1 MTTTAARSVE
11 LRLERANLHLS
22 ELERLVN
29 LYTAGRP
36 YAVSHS
42 IEGEFV
48 EHVYKLQFTGRPDEH
63 ISVVVGDFLHNLR
76 SALNYLM
83 VGLVPSARKRKTQYP
98 LFDKDPFVR
107 ESGSRKYVER
117 NAAGR
122 RVWHEYTDGV
132 RPEVLA
138 IVKEFQPYSFG
149 DRPGHVNLLSCLNS
163 LSNAD
168 KHRQLSVIPMG
179 LEDPERTIWL
189 NGTPIVQ
196 NSSGMAKD
204 GTVLYRSPFPV
215 GIEIEGTP
223 VVLIRVGGPDRAE
236 IRIAALTDML
246 LFVRG
251 VLVGTLSPYLR

>member
-42 IEGEFV
+42 IEGEFA

-107 ESGSRKYVER
+107 EI
-117 NAAGR
+117 
-122 RVWHEYTDGV
+122 GV
-132 RPEVLA
+132 S
-138 IVKEFQPYSFG
+138 K
-149 DRPGHVNLLSCLNS
+149 
-163 LSNAD
+163 
-168 KHRQLSVIPMG
+168 
-179 LEDPERTIWL
+179 
-189 NGTPIVQ
+189 
-196 NSSGMAKD
+196 
-204 GTVLYRSPFPV
+204 
-215 GIEIEGTP
+215 
-223 VVLIRVGGPDRAE
+223 
-236 IRIAALTDML
+236 
-246 LFVRG
+246 VR
-251 VLVGTLSPYLR
+251 